1 MNLKL
6 NGEVARMSQQVS
18 LDETV
23 AMLRDRIQNL
33 LTKQACADPRCRVLI
48 ALAGVPGSG
57 KSTVSDALLRAL
69 PDHGNNE
76 VAVLP
81 MVRRQCHHVSSSI
94 RS

>member
-23 AMLRDRIQNL
+23 AMLCDRIQNL
-33 LTKQACADPRCRVLI
+33 LTRQACADPRCRVLI

-57 KSTVSDALLRAL
+57 KSTVSDALLRVL
-69 PDHGNNE
+69 PDHGIKD

-81 MVRRQCHHVSSSI
+81 MVRTQGPRVCPFIKS
-94 RS
+94 